1 MEKSIILNFN
11 LFIYN
16 YFKYIY
22 KNRILNFPK
31 KIMRLSKRD
40 MALTKISI
48 PAAIQSV
55 YFRGKRY
62 QYNDYLKILKQVKKN
77 KKQL

>member
-1 MEKSIILNFN
+1 MSIYAKILYIKS
-11 LFIYN
+11 
-16 YFKYIY
+16 
-22 KNRILNFPK
+22 PK
-31 KIMRLSKRD
+31 KIMRLTKRD

-62 QYNDYLKILKQVKKN
+62 QYSDYLKIIEQVN
-77 KKQL
+77 KKK

>member
-48 PAAIQSV
+48 PAAVQSV

-62 QYNDYLKILKQVKKN
+62 QYNDYLKIVKQVKKN
-77 KKQL
+77 KK

>member
-1 MEKSIILNFN
+1 LVIYFFCAINNSIYAKKL
-11 LFIYN
+11 
-16 YFKYIY
+16 YIES
-22 KNRILNFPK
+22 PK
-31 KIMRLSKRD
+31 KIMRLTKRD

-62 QYNDYLKILKQVKKN
+62 QYSDYLKIIEQVN
-77 KKQL
+77 KKK

>member
-77 KKQL
+77 KK

>member
-16 YFKYIY
+16 FFKYIY

-77 KKQL
+77 KK

>member
-11 LFIYN
+11 LFFYYN
-16 YFKYIY
+16 IFKYIY

-48 PAAIQSV
+48 PAAVQSV

-62 QYNDYLKILKQVKKN
+62 QYNDYLKIVKQVKKN
-77 KKQL
+77 KK